1 MDKAREAAV
10 FALERTRRDG
20 AWSSALSD
28 AMKTKYDLD
37 SRSLSLAVS
46 ISLGVLQSTALLD
59 YYIDLNSK
67 SASKIEPKVRDIMR
81 SGAYQLIFMDKI
93 PASAAVNESVALC
106 KKLGYSRA
114 SGFCNAVLRK
124 IASCADKLPEPPGKG
139 TAQYLSVKY
148 SHPRQLAQYIIDRR
162 GYDAAEAFLAA
173 DNTIPD
179 TCLQVNTLKI
189 TPDELMARLL
199 AESIP
204 CSMHPWLP
212 DCIVTAGSV
221 SSMPGFDEGLF
232 YVQDPAA
239 KCAVLAAALEPGMYV
254 LDSCAAPGGK
264 SFAAAIAMRNEGSI
278 DSCDLHDK
286 KIRLIS
292 EGAQR
297 LGLSCINAFLH
308 DAREP
313 FYRQYDAI
321 IADVPCSGY
330 GVIRKK
336 PEIRYKPLE
345 DSASMPAIQAAIL
358 ENLSQYVKPGGVI
371 VYSTC
376 TVLERENEDV
386 VKAFLRA
393 HAEFSAEGFTLPN
406 GETAADGDG
415 YITFWPDIHGTD
427 GFFVSKLRRNK

>member
-124 IASCADKLPEPPGKG
+124 IASCSDKLPEPPGKG

-148 SHPRQLAQYIIDRR
+148 SHPQQLAQYIIDRR

-212 DCIVTAGSV
+212 NCIVTAGSV
-221 SSMPGFDEGLF
+221 SSMPGFGEGLF

-297 LGLSCINAFLH
+297 LGLSCINAFPH
-308 DAREP
+308 DARAA
-313 FYRQYDAI
+313 FDRQYDAI

-406 GETAADGDG
+406 GETAADG
-415 YITFWPDIHGTD
+415 YMTFWPDIHGTD

>member
-93 PASAAVNESVALC
+93 PASAAVNESVSLC

-124 IASCADKLPEPPGKG
+124 IASSADKLPEPPGKG

-148 SHPRQLAQYIIDRR
+148 SHPQQLAQYIVDRR

-189 TPDELMARLL
+189 TPDELMAHLL

-212 DCIVTAGSV
+212 NCIVTAGSV

-358 ENLSQYVKPGGVI
+358 ENLSQYVKSGGVI

-376 TVLERENEDV
+376 TVLGRENEDV

-406 GETAADGDG
+406 GETAADG

>member
-106 KKLGYSRA
+106 KKLGYSRV

-148 SHPRQLAQYIIDRR
+148 SHPQQLAQYIVDRR

-212 DCIVTAGSV
+212 NCIVTAGSV

-297 LGLSCINAFLH
+297 LGISCINAFSH

-376 TVLERENEDV
+376 TVLGRENEDV

-406 GETAADGDG
+406 GETAADG

>member
-46 ISLGVLQSTALLD
+46 ISLGVLQNTALLD

-93 PASAAVNESVALC
+93 PASAAVNESVSLC

-124 IASCADKLPEPPGKG
+124 IASSADKLPEPPGKG

-148 SHPRQLAQYIIDRR
+148 SHPQQLAQYIVDRR

-212 DCIVTAGSV
+212 NCIVTAGSV

-297 LGLSCINAFLH
+297 LGLSCINAFSH
-308 DAREP
+308 DAREQ

-406 GETAADGDG
+406 GETAADG

>member
-139 TAQYLSVKY
+139 TAKYLSVKY
-148 SHPRQLAQYIIDRR
+148 SHPQQLAQYIVDRR

-212 DCIVTAGSV
+212 NCIVTAGSV

-297 LGLSCINAFLH
+297 LGLSCINAFSH
-308 DAREP
+308 DAREQ

-406 GETAADGDG
+406 GETAADG

>member
-81 SGAYQLIFMDKI
+81 SGAYHLIFMDKI

-139 TAQYLSVKY
+139 TAKYLSVKY
-148 SHPRQLAQYIIDRR
+148 SHPQQLAQYIVDRR

-189 TPDELMARLL
+189 TPDELMARLS
-199 AESIP
+199 AEGVP

-239 KCAVLAAALEPGMYV
+239 KCAVLAAALEPGINV

-297 LGLSCINAFLH
+297 LGISCINAFSH

-336 PEIRYKPLE
+336 PEIRYKPLD
-345 DSASMPAIQAAIL
+345 DSASMPAIQTAIL
-358 ENLSQYVKPGGVI
+358 DNLSKYVKPGGAM

-376 TVLERENEDV
+376 TVLGRENEDV

-406 GETAADGDG
+406 GETAADG

>member
-93 PASAAVNESVALC
+93 PASAAVNESVVLC

-162 GYDAAEAFLAA
+162 GYDAAEAFLAV

-179 TCLQVNTLKI
+179 TCLQVNTLEI

-212 DCIVTAGSV
+212 NCIVTAGSV

-297 LGLSCINAFLH
+297 LGISCINAFSH

-393 HAEFSAEGFTLPN
+393 HAEFSAESFTLPN
-406 GETAADGDG
+406 GETAADG
-415 YITFWPDIHGTD
+415 YMTFWPDIHGTD

>member
-93 PASAAVNESVALC
+93 PASAAVNESVSLC

-124 IASCADKLPEPPGKG
+124 IASSADKLPEPPGKG

-148 SHPRQLAQYIIDRR
+148 SHPRQLAQYIVDRR
-162 GYDAAEAFLAA
+162 GYDAAEAFLEA

-212 DCIVTAGSV
+212 NCIVTAGSV

-308 DAREP
+308 DAREQ

-406 GETAADGDG
+406 GETAADG
-415 YITFWPDIHGTD
+415 YTTFWPDIHGTD

>member
-67 SASKIEPKVRDIMR
+67 SSSKIEPKVRDIMR

-139 TAQYLSVKY
+139 TAKYLSVKY
-148 SHPRQLAQYIIDRR
+148 SHPQQLAQYIVDRR

-212 DCIVTAGSV
+212 NCIVTAGSV

-297 LGLSCINAFLH
+297 LGISCINAFSH

-376 TVLERENEDV
+376 TVLGRENEDV

-406 GETAADGDG
+406 GETAADG

>member
-106 KKLGYSRA
+106 KKLGYSRT

-148 SHPRQLAQYIIDRR
+148 SHPQQLAQYIVDRR

-212 DCIVTAGSV
+212 NCIVTAGSV

-297 LGLSCINAFLH
+297 LGISCINAFSH

-345 DSASMPAIQAAIL
+345 DSSSMPAIQAAIL

-376 TVLERENEDV
+376 TVLGRENEDV

-393 HAEFSAEGFTLPN
+393 HAEFSAESFTLPN
-406 GETAADGDG
+406 GETATDG
-415 YITFWPDIHGTD
+415 YTTFWPDIHGTD

>member
-106 KKLGYSRA
+106 KKLGYSRV

-148 SHPRQLAQYIIDRR
+148 SHPQQLAQYIVDRR

-212 DCIVTAGSV
+212 NCIVTAGSV

-297 LGLSCINAFLH
+297 LGISCINAFSH

-406 GETAADGDG
+406 GETAADG

>member
-93 PASAAVNESVALC
+93 PASAAVNESVSLC

-124 IASCADKLPEPPGKG
+124 IASSADKLPEPPGKG

-148 SHPRQLAQYIIDRR
+148 SHPQQLAQYIVDRR

-212 DCIVTAGSV
+212 NCIVTAGSV

-313 FYRQYDAI
+313 FYRQYDVI

-406 GETAADGDG
+406 GETAADG

>member
-93 PASAAVNESVALC
+93 PASAAVNESVSLC

-124 IASCADKLPEPPGKG
+124 IASCSDKLPEPPGKG

-148 SHPRQLAQYIIDRR
+148 SHPQQLAQYIVDRR

-212 DCIVTAGSV
+212 NCIVTAGSV

-406 GETAADGDG
+406 GETAADG

>member
-106 KKLGYSRA
+106 KKLGYSRV

-124 IASCADKLPEPPGKG
+124 IASSTDKLPEPPGKG

-148 SHPRQLAQYIIDRR
+148 SHPQQLAQYIVDRR

-212 DCIVTAGSV
+212 NCIVTAGSV

-297 LGLSCINAFLH
+297 LGISCINAFSH

-371 VYSTC
+371 AYSTC
-376 TVLERENEDV
+376 TVLGRENEDV

-406 GETAADGDG
+406 GETAADG

>member
-297 LGLSCINAFLH
+297 LGLSCINAFSH
-308 DAREP
+308 DAREQ

-386 VKAFLRA
+386 VKAFLSA

-406 GETAADGDG
+406 GETAADG

>member
-124 IASCADKLPEPPGKG
+124 IASSADKLPEPPGKG

-148 SHPRQLAQYIIDRR
+148 SHPQQLAQYIVDRR

-212 DCIVTAGSV
+212 NCIVTAGSV

-297 LGLSCINAFLH
+297 LGLSCINAFSH
-308 DAREP
+308 DAREQ

-345 DSASMPAIQAAIL
+345 DSALMPAIQAAIL

-406 GETAADGDG
+406 GETAADG
-415 YITFWPDIHGTD
+415 YTTFWPDIHGTD

>member
-46 ISLGVLQSTALLD
+46 ISLGVLQNTALLD

-93 PASAAVNESVALC
+93 PASAAVNESVSLC

-124 IASCADKLPEPPGKG
+124 IASCSDKLPEPPGKG

-148 SHPRQLAQYIIDRR
+148 SHPQQLAQYIIDRR

-212 DCIVTAGSV
+212 NCIVTAGSV

-358 ENLSQYVKPGGVI
+358 ENLSQYVKPGGMI
-371 VYSTC
+371 IYSTC

-386 VKAFLRA
+386 VKAFLSE

-406 GETAADGDG
+406 GETAADG

>member
-20 AWSSALSD
+20 AWTSALSD

-37 SRSLSLAVS
+37 SRSLSLAVG
-46 ISLGVLQSTALLD
+46 ISLGVLQNTALLD

-93 PASAAVNESVALC
+93 PASAAVNESVSLC

-124 IASCADKLPEPPGKG
+124 IASCSDKLPEPPGKG

-148 SHPRQLAQYIIDRR
+148 SHPQQLAQYIIDRR

-212 DCIVTAGSV
+212 NCIVTAGSV

-376 TVLERENEDV
+376 TVLERENEDI
-386 VKAFLRA
+386 VKAFLSE

-406 GETAADGDG
+406 GETAADG

>member
-106 KKLGYSRA
+106 KKLGYSRV

-124 IASCADKLPEPPGKG
+124 IASCSDKLPEPPGRG

-148 SHPRQLAQYIIDRR
+148 SHPQQLAQYIVDRR

-212 DCIVTAGSV
+212 NCIVTAGSV

-264 SFAAAIAMRNEGSI
+264 SFAAAISMRNEGSI

-297 LGLSCINAFLH
+297 LGISCINAFSH

-376 TVLERENEDV
+376 TVLGRENEDV

-406 GETAADGDG
+406 GETAADG

>member
-93 PASAAVNESVALC
+93 PASAAVNESVSLC

-124 IASCADKLPEPPGKG
+124 IASSADKLPEPPGKG

-148 SHPRQLAQYIIDRR
+148 SHPQQLAQYIVDRR

-212 DCIVTAGSV
+212 NCIVTAGSV

-297 LGLSCINAFLH
+297 LGLSCINAFSH
-308 DAREP
+308 DAREQ

-406 GETAADGDG
+406 GETAADG

>member
-46 ISLGVLQSTALLD
+46 ISLGVLQNTALLD

-93 PASAAVNESVALC
+93 PASAAVNESVSLC

-139 TAQYLSVKY
+139 TAKYLSVKY
-148 SHPRQLAQYIIDRR
+148 SHPQQLAQYIVDRR

-212 DCIVTAGSV
+212 NCIVTAGSV

-264 SFAAAIAMRNEGSI
+264 SFAAAIAMQNEGSI

-297 LGLSCINAFLH
+297 LGLSCINAFSH
-308 DAREP
+308 DAREQ

-376 TVLERENEDV
+376 TVLECENEDV

-406 GETAADGDG
+406 GETAADG

>member
-46 ISLGVLQSTALLD
+46 ISLGVLQNTALLD

-139 TAQYLSVKY
+139 TAKYLSVKY
-148 SHPRQLAQYIIDRR
+148 SHPQQLAQYIVDRR

-212 DCIVTAGSV
+212 NCIVTAGSV

-264 SFAAAIAMRNEGSI
+264 SFAAAIAMQNEGSI

-297 LGLSCINAFLH
+297 LGLSCINAFSH
-308 DAREP
+308 DAREQ

-376 TVLERENEDV
+376 TVLECENEDV

-406 GETAADGDG
+406 GETAADG

>member
-67 SASKIEPKVRDIMR
+67 SVSKIEPKVRDIMR

-93 PASAAVNESVALC
+93 PASAAVNESVSLC

-139 TAQYLSVKY
+139 TAKYLSVKY
-148 SHPRQLAQYIIDRR
+148 SHPQQLAQYIIDRR

-212 DCIVTAGSV
+212 NCIVTAGSV
-221 SSMPGFDEGLF
+221 SSMPGFGEGLF

-297 LGLSCINAFLH
+297 LGLSCINAFSH
-308 DAREP
+308 DAREQ
-313 FYRQYDAI
+313 FYRQYDVI

-406 GETAADGDG
+406 GETAADG

>member
-124 IASCADKLPEPPGKG
+124 IASSADKLPEPPGKG

-148 SHPRQLAQYIIDRR
+148 SHPQQLAQYIVDRR

-212 DCIVTAGSV
+212 NCIVTAGSV
-221 SSMPGFDEGLF
+221 SSMPGFGEGLF

-297 LGLSCINAFLH
+297 LGLSCINAFSH
-308 DAREP
+308 DAREQ

-406 GETAADGDG
+406 CETAADG

>member
-148 SHPRQLAQYIIDRR
+148 SHPQQLAQYIVDRR

-212 DCIVTAGSV
+212 NCIVTAGSV

-297 LGLSCINAFLH
+297 LGISCINAFSH

-358 ENLSQYVKPGGVI
+358 ENLSQCVKPGGVI

-376 TVLERENEDV
+376 TVLGRENEDV

-406 GETAADGDG
+406 GETAADG

>member
-139 TAQYLSVKY
+139 TAKYLSVKY
-148 SHPRQLAQYIIDRR
+148 SHPQQLAQYIVDRR

-189 TPDELMARLL
+189 TPDELMARLS
-199 AESIP
+199 AEGVP

-297 LGLSCINAFLH
+297 LGISCINAFSH

-406 GETAADGDG
+406 GETAADG

>member
-93 PASAAVNESVALC
+93 PASAAVNESVSLC

-124 IASCADKLPEPPGKG
+124 IASCSDKLPEPPGKG

-212 DCIVTAGSV
+212 NCIVTAGSV

-297 LGLSCINAFLH
+297 LGLSCINAFSH
-308 DAREP
+308 DAREQ

-406 GETAADGDG
+406 GETAADG

>member
-106 KKLGYSRA
+106 KKLGYSRV

-148 SHPRQLAQYIIDRR
+148 SHPQQLAQYIVDRR

-212 DCIVTAGSV
+212 NCIVTAGSV

-297 LGLSCINAFLH
+297 LGLSCINAFSH
-308 DAREP
+308 DAREQ

-386 VKAFLRA
+386 VKAFLSA

-406 GETAADGDG
+406 GETAADG

>member
-124 IASCADKLPEPPGKG
+124 IASSADKLPEPPGKG

-148 SHPRQLAQYIIDRR
+148 SHPQQLAQYIVDRR

-179 TCLQVNTLKI
+179 TCLQVNTLRI

-212 DCIVTAGSV
+212 NCIVTAGSV

-232 YVQDPAA
+232 YVPDPAA

-376 TVLERENEDV
+376 TVLGRENEDV

-406 GETAADGDG
+406 GETAADG